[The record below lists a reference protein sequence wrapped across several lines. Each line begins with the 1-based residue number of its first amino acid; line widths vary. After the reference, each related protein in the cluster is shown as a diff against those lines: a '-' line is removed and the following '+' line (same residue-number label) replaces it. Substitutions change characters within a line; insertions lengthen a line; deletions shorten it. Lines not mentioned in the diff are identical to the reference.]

1 VLKDD
6 ELAKSIWDGS
16 VKKFDIQ
23 GAVVSRKR
31 RRPCGTSSIARS
43 RRNAGDRTFCDAIK
57 DGVGLNFYFS
67 KRRNGLRWEQN
78 WADTLPAPPP
88 FPSTTSC
95 PEKRFFIARD
105 IVTSGRYPPSVHAHM
120 RRLRWTTFALVIG
133 AYILSF
139 FHRVAPAT
147 IAADLQQTFQAGA
160 AALGGVAATYFYIY
174 TIMQVPTGV
183 LVDTL
188 GPRRIV
194 TLGGLIGGAGSILF
208 GLADSLY
215 VLAAGRLLVGLGVSV
230 TFVAALKLNAAW
242 FHDRHF
248 GISTGLTIL
257 LGNVGAVLGAAPLA
271 WALDVVSW
279 RTVFVAVGIASLVFA
294 VLTWWRVRN
303 HPGEA
308 GLPSM
313 RELDGHAAHPPHAGH
328 WLEGLRSVVRNRA
341 TWPGF
346 WVNLGL
352 AGSYF
357 AFAGLWAVPVLRDV
371 YGMNRETAT
380 QHTSLLLI
388 GFALGAFTVGGLSDR
403 VGRRKPVLVGTGL
416 LYLVC
421 WIPFLLHL
429 PLAAPWGHLLFL
441 AMGIG
446 ASSFTLSWACVKEVN
461 RHALSGMATSVAN
474 TGAFFGTG
482 ILQPLVGRTIDSAAA
497 VRGGSAAIGAD
508 YDSGL
513 LILFVFALLGVL
525 AGLRL
530 KETYCRYV
538 TFP

>member
-1 VLKDD
+1 
-6 ELAKSIWDGS
+6 
-16 VKKFDIQ
+16 
-23 GAVVSRKR
+23 
-31 RRPCGTSSIARS
+31 
-43 RRNAGDRTFCDAIK
+43 
-57 DGVGLNFYFS
+57 
-67 KRRNGLRWEQN
+67 
-78 WADTLPAPPP
+78 
-88 FPSTTSC
+88 
-95 PEKRFFIARD
+95 
-105 IVTSGRYPPSVHAHM
+105 M

-147 IAADLQQTFQAGA
+147 IAADLQQTFQASA

-174 TIMQVPTGV
+174 TLMQIPTGV

-215 VLAAGRLLVGLGVSV
+215 TLALGRLLVGLGVSV
-230 TFVAALKLNAAW
+230 TFVAVLKLNAAW

-257 LGNVGAVLGAAPLA
+257 LGNIGAVLGAAPLA
-271 WALDVVSW
+271 WALGLVSW
-279 RTVFVAVGIASLVFA
+279 RTVFVAVGFASLVLA
-294 VLTWWRVRN
+294 ALTWWRVRN

-313 RELDGHAAHPPHAGH
+313 RELDGHAAHPPHEGH
-328 WLEGLRSVVRNRA
+328 WLDGLRRVVRNRA

-357 AFAGLWAVPVLRDV
+357 AFAGLWAVPILRDM
-371 YGMNRETAT
+371 YGMDREVAT
-380 QHTSLLLI
+380 QHTSLLLF
-388 GFALGAFTVGGLSDR
+388 GFAIGAFTVGSVSDR
-403 VGRRKPVLVGTGL
+403 LGRRKPVLIGVGVLHL
-416 LYLVC
+416 LC
-421 WIPFLLHL
+421 WIPFLFAL
-429 PLAAPWGHLLFL
+429 PLATPWSHLLFL
-441 AMGIG
+441 VMGIG

-474 TGAFFGTG
+474 TGAFLGTG
-482 ILQPLVGRTIDSAAA
+482 ILQPLVGRTIDAAA
-497 VRGGSAAIGAD
+497 GIRGGTAAIGGD
-508 YDSGL
+508 YQSGL
-513 LILFVFALLGVL
+513 WILFAFALLGVL
-525 AGLRL
+525 SGLRL
-530 KETYCRYV
+530 TETYCRYV
-538 TFP
+538 TPR